1 MAIALL
7 RGVQSLRILIRF
19 YARTFDIMNALNI
32 IMKLWTG
39 SPYYGNKS
47 GREPK

>member
-7 RGVQSLRILIRF
+7 CGVQSLRISVGL
-19 YARTFDIMNALNI
+19 YARTFEIMNALNI

-39 SPYYGNKS
+39 TPYYGNKS